1 MCFVKVFIKW
11 QSVFGND
18 HILYDIWNGY
28 SISKYQILFNMK
40 IVKSQETI
48 VRYSLNKCIILLDG
62 GFAIKRYGLYYITRT
77 REWAVQIV
85 STLLLLVLVGRLHSW
100 FGFIRCK
107 YKFGILTN
115 FSSITMITK
124 YKIFY
129 GSGIMGMM
137 K

>member
-1 MCFVKVFIKW
+1 MFCKSFYKVTKCFWKWSHFIWYMEWLQYLKIP
-11 QSVFGND
+11 N
-18 HILYDIWNGY
+18 L
-28 SISKYQILFNMK
+28 ILFNMK
-40 IVKSQETI
+40 IVKSQI